1 MTKNKTNCNIFFT
14 AILLAAFAFTAC
26 KKSGSGDDSGASLGK
41 ASIQFST
48 SKSFG
53 GKNEFKSNSVTGGVV
68 SKANTVNKTQISITA
83 IQMNG
88 TQIGT
93 AMLVLHVPQGHTGA
107 ISGKFENG
115 STANTQAVL
124 TIGISNAGTS
134 QEAYTSKTGNFN
146 ITRLTDKEIEGTFD
160 AHCINETT
168 NTNINLSNGKFSGK
182 F

>member
-1 MTKNKTNCNIFFT
+1 MTAIKTNCNIFFA
-14 AILLAAFAFTAC
+14 AILLAAFTFTGC
-26 KKSGSGDDSGASLGK
+26 KKSGSGDDSGGTLGK

-48 SKSFG
+48 NKAFG

-68 SKANTVNKTQISITA
+68 SKINSLNKTQISITA

-93 AMLVLHVPQGHTGA
+93 AMLVIHVPQGQTGA

-115 STANTQAVL
+115 SSASTQAVL
-124 TIGISNAGTS
+124 TIGISNAGAN
-134 QEAYTSKTGNFN
+134 QEAYTSKTGNFS
-146 ITRLTDKEIEGTFD
+146 ITRLTDSEIEGTFD
-160 AHCINETT
+160 AYCITETT
-168 NTNINLSNGKFSGK
+168 NTNINLSSGKFSGK